1 MIKLLVSDL
10 DGTLLDHIKKVALRD
25 REALTEAAG
34 QGLAICLAS
43 GRMHSEITQVMNEIG
58 IEAYSVSQN
67 GAFIHLKD
75 GRLLLSKSFAPE
87 LAVEI
92 FEIAKPYDLVKFIC
106 NADGNHITHLSEAS
120 DRIQA
125 RMFEP
130 IIVYPMAEEAL
141 TRDLPAAKFSFFGEM
156 EVLQQ
161 VRKELNNHIG
171 DQLTMYVSDH
181 DCLDVMPL
189 HVSKGDSLPLLLE
202 SIGLQA
208 DEIACIGDSFNDV
221 SMFGITPHS
230 FAMAGAHPDVKKAA
244 NYQVHSVAEALAR
257 IKAYNNGQSFEQQ
270 EIPS

>member
-10 DGTLLDHIKKVALRD
+10 DGTLLDHTKKVSLRD
-25 REALTEAAG
+25 REALTEAAR

-58 IEAYSVSQN
+58 FAAYSVSQN

-75 GRLLLSKSFAPE
+75 GRLLQSKSFVPE
-87 LAVEI
+87 LAVKI
-92 FEIAKPYDLVKFIC
+92 FDIAKPYDLVKLIC
-106 NADGNHITHLSEAS
+106 NEDGNHITHLTEAS
-120 DRIQA
+120 DRIQT

-130 IIVYPMAEEAL
+130 FIVYPMAEEAL

-156 EVLQQ
+156 EILQQ
-161 VRKELNNHIG
+161 VRTELNTLLG

-181 DCLDVMPL
+181 DCLDIMPL

-230 FAMAGAHPDVKKAA
+230 FAMASAHPDVKKAA

-257 IKAYNNGQSFEQQ
+257 IKAYNNGQPYEQQ